1 MTSNCCET
9 NHELTISI
17 VTFFPDIPEF
27 THALTSLK
35 IAINYLYQQ
44 MEIAV
49 QVTVVDNSVNQQ
61 IASKISQLLQSE
73 LMGISHLVTPSVNIG
88 YGQGHNLATE
98 KGTGCWH
105 LVMNADIELDED
117 ALSAAL
123 TFLERPENQAVGLI
137 SPHCENS
144 EGQRA
149 YLCKRYPSVL
159 DLALRGFAPI
169 ALRQL
174 FQARLAEYE
183 CRDYTEQQ
191 SVEPITIVS
200 GCFMF
205 FRGDAWNAVN
215 GFSSQYFLYF
225 EDFDLC
231 MRLYQAWSIAYVP
244 SVRIVH
250 HGGNAARKGF
260 KHIVLFARSACC
272 FFSTHGWIII

>member
-1 MTSNCCET
+1 MMSNCCET
-9 NHELTISI
+9 NHQLTISI
-17 VTFFPDIPEF
+17 VTFFPDIAEF
-27 THALTSLK
+27 RQTLMSLK
-35 IAINYLYQQ
+35 AAINYLSQQ
-44 MEIAV
+44 MEIVV

-61 IASKISQLLQSE
+61 IADRISQLIQSE
-73 LMGISHLVTPSVNIG
+73 LMGISQLVTPSVNIG
-88 YGQGHNLATE
+88 YGQGHNLATRN
-98 KGTGCWH
+98 GTGCWH

-123 TFLERPENQAVGLI
+123 TYLERPANQTVGLI
-137 SPHCENS
+137 SPHCEDG

-174 FQARLAEYE
+174 FQTRLAEYE

-191 SVEPITIVS
+191 SVEPIIIVS

-205 FRGDAWNAVN
+205 FRGHAWNAVN
-215 GFSSQYFLYF
+215 GFAEHYFLYF

-231 MRLYQAWSIAYVP
+231 IRLHQAWSIAYVP
-244 SVRIVH
+244 NVRIVH

-260 KHIVLFARSACC
+260 KHILLFVRSACC
-272 FFSTHGWIII
+272 FFSTHGWRII